1 MSFLPPD
8 SVTTPERQCMFR
20 QISLRVISH
29 SSSLLAPP
37 SLPLGVVSVSRVS
50 HPLFPSEQFAAA
62 AAAAAPGF
70 VLKSFLKGRPEKWFQ
85 DGKQEEEEEEKG
97 RRLEGESARARKPD
111 KNLLDNESTAALLQ
125 LKYHELG

>member
-8 SVTTPERQCMFR
+8 SVTTPERHCMFR

-29 SSSLLAPP
+29 SSSLP
-37 SLPLGVVSVSRVS
+37 SLGVVSVSRVS
-50 HPLFPSEQFAAA
+50 HPLFPSEQFAA